1 MVRGFDMITIKDKKD
16 SVVKMKEMRLNY
28 FPLDSFEV
36 DDFEGI
42 ADFMEKYPAKE
53 YVLRSANKAKGDFY
67 FVANMEEAK
76 EKLPLFDGDVTL
88 CVSYNEYKEDIV
100 LVGDIIVHKN
110 GGSDTLDL
118 TARTDTEATHRN
130 IYENPEYNLH
140 ASLDDDRVWRIPGFS
155 KIMRYISDHE
165 LYDVIIEFTV
175 YDCRIGVNKENVV
188 ISELRTGY

>member
-1 MVRGFDMITIKDKKD
+1 MISIKDKKD
-16 SVVKMKEMRLNY
+16 SIIKMKELGLNY
-28 FPLDSFEV
+28 FPLDSFEI
-36 DDFEGI
+36 DDFDGI
-42 ADFMEKYPAKE
+42 KGFMEKYPAKE

-67 FVANMEEAK
+67 FVKNFEEAK
-76 EKLPLFDGDVTL
+76 EKLPLFDREVTL
-88 CVSYNEYKEDIV
+88 SVSYNEFKEDIV

-110 GGSDTLDL
+110 GVSESLDL

-130 IYENPEYNLH
+130 IYESPEYNLH
-140 ASLDDDRVWRIPGFS
+140 ASIEEDRVWSIPGFS

-165 LYDVIIEFTV
+165 LYNVIIEFSV

>member
-1 MVRGFDMITIKDKKD
+1 MIKINDKKD
-16 SVVKMKEMRLNY
+16 SIKTMKELGLNY
-28 FPLDSFEV
+28 FPLDAFEV
-36 DDFEGI
+36 DDLQGI
-42 ADFMEKYPAKE
+42 NAFMQKYPAKE
-53 YVLRSANKAKGDFY
+53 YIMRSANKAKGDFC
-67 FVANMEEAK
+67 FVRSFEEAK
-76 EKLPLFDGDVTL
+76 EKLSIFDNEVTIG
-88 CVSYNEYKEDIV
+88 VSYNEYKEDIV

-110 GGSDTLDL
+110 GGNESLDL

-140 ASLDDDRVWRIPGFS
+140 ASIEEDRVWKIPGFS

-165 LYDVIIEFTV
+165 LYNVIIEFSV